1 MDTDTSRSGV
11 ELPPAP
17 ESYLAFLRRLE
28 RGQVVTLPLDP
39 GERPR
44 VVVRTLNLAAA
55 RLGMR
60 LARLPDPPGTVR
72 FRVVASPTAASPASP
87 AGTSPGPVSPPGA
100 AGRPPARPGPPGP
113 GRGSD

>member
-1 MDTDTSRSGV
+1 MDTDTSRSGG
-11 ELPPAP
+11 ERRPAP
-17 ESYLAFLRRLE
+17 EPYLAFLRRLE

-44 VVVRTLNLAAA
+44 AVVRTLNLAAA

-72 FRVVASPTAASPASP
+72 FRVVASPTAASPGPASP
-87 AGTSPGPVSPPGA
+87 AGA

>member
-1 MDTDTSRSGV
+1 MDTDTSRSGA
-11 ELPPAP
+11 ERRPAP
-17 ESYLAFLRRLE
+17 EPYLAFLRRLE

-72 FRVVASPTAASPASP
+72 FRVVASPTAASPGPASPGPASP
-87 AGTSPGPVSPPGA
+87 AGA